1 MFQPHTW
8 PLISEPRREGRT
20 GEGVEVAGGRGD
32 QPCTCP
38 QGPRSKVCT
47 VLPVRDPT
55 PQLTALL
62 DHMLCTKDAQRDPR
76 PSPAPTPQP
85 PATGSSAKLGLHKQ
99 PHTQPASVTLTD
111 DLGAGEGHIKS
122 HNPVPWTQYKP
133 PKHEE
138 PASVHSHHL
147 RFAVTQ
153 SHPHTVNPRPPKHIP
168 TAGFQAHK
176 CSVT

>member
-20 GEGVEVAGGRGD
+20 GEGIKVAGGRGD
-32 QPCTCP
+32 QPWTCL

-76 PSPAPTPQP
+76 SSPAPTPQP
-85 PATGSSAKLGLHKQ
+85 PATGSSAKLRVHNQ
-99 PHTQPASVTLTD
+99 SYTQPASVTLTD
-111 DLGAGEGHIKS
+111 DLGAGKGHIRVTILSPGLYTNPQNMKS
-122 HNPVPWTQYKP
+122 LPQYTHTTSSLQSHSHTRTQSTHIP
-133 PKHEE
+133 QSTHPQ
-138 PASVHSHHL
+138 PAS
-147 RFAVTQ
+147 
-153 SHPHTVNPRPPKHIP
+153 RP
-168 TAGFQAHK
+168 TG
-176 CSVT
+176 SVT